1 MRGVQTLPR
10 PTRTPSADRRVT
22 PEEKATPREKRQ
34 QEAAPE
40 GESALTAVNLP
51 EHIAEVAG
59 LTGAPAHRPSSS
71 QLIVRGAR
79 EHNLKNVTVALPRDQ
94 FVVITGVSGSGKS
107 TLAFET
113 IYAEGQRRY
122 VESLSAYARQFL
134 GLMEKPDVDA
144 IEGLSPAI
152 SIDQKTTSH
161 NPRSTVGTVTEIH
174 DYLRLLFARVGTPYC
189 PICGRKIERQSPS
202 EITDRLLSGYPE
214 ARAILLAP
222 VIRGRKGEYRK
233 LFANLRREGFARVR
247 VDGVLYELEEAE
259 KLKLE
264 KFEKHDI
271 DVVIDRLRLREDDR
285 SRIAESVEL
294 GLQRGEGLLRV
305 LMPESGEDG
314 GSAEELYSEKFAC
327 PVHGSVLEELEPR
340 SFSFNNPYGACDDCS
355 GLGYKQKFS
364 AERVIDPNLSI
375 AGGAIL
381 PWSKKGTSG
390 GIYAWDKLR
399 ALSEH
404 LGFDLKT
411 PWRDLS
417 AEVKETLLSGLP
429 EPFEAVYRRGGKET
443 MRFMTEFEGILP
455 NLERRYLDTESEYM
469 REKLEEMMELQPCP
483 TCGGTRYKPE
493 ILAVRVGGLNIAQV
507 SSMSVLDADEFFG
520 QLAQNAVTAEDVAP
534 YADKCLGGTAQAAPP
549 INPEYRLGEFGA
561 AVALPIQKAIC
572 TRLRFLV
579 DVGLDYLSLDRSAN
593 TLSGGEAQRIRLAT
607 QVGSGLTGVLY
618 VLDEPSI
625 GLHPKD
631 NGRLIGTLKNLRDL
645 GNTLLVVEHDEETML
660 EADYLVDMG
669 PGAGVHGGAVV
680 AAGTPQ
686 QVRDNPESLTGKYLR
701 GDLEIP
707 VPAERRRGN
716 GRHLKVFGASE
727 HNLKHVDIDIP
738 LGTMTVV
745 TGPSGSGKST
755 LIHDILHA
763 TLARD
768 LNGAKTSPGRY
779 DRIEGLDHLDKVIE
793 IDQSPI
799 GRTPRSNPATYTGV
813 FTEIRDLFTRTP
825 EARRRGY
832 QAGRF
837 SFNVKGGRCEHCK
850 GDGVMKI
857 EMNFLPDIYVPCEVC
872 KGARY
877 NRETLEV
884 KYNDKNISDVLNM
897 TVEDACEFFSS
908 IPAIANKLEL
918 LQEVGLGYMQIGQ
931 PSTTLSGGEAQRIK
945 LATELA
951 KRATGKTI
959 YILDEPTTGLHF
971 EDVRKLMLVLNR
983 LVEGGNT
990 LVIIEHNLDVM
1001 KSADHIIDLGPNG
1014 GARGGTIVTTGTPEE
1029 VAAHPT
1035 SYTGEYLRTV
1045 RGLIPAGKGKSA
1057 SEGKAAKKTS
1067 KKAEQSAA
1075 SVSKKAGDSADGEK
1089 APAKTKRAPRTKKKA
1104 DKADKEDKA

>member
-1 MRGVQTLPR
+1 MQN
-10 PTRTPSADRRVT
+10 
-22 PEEKATPREKRQ
+22 Q
-34 QEAAPE
+34 
-40 GESALTAVNLP
+40 
-51 EHIAEVAG
+51 H
-59 LTGAPAHRPSSS
+59 
-71 QLIVRGAR
+71 LIVRGAR
-79 EHNLKNVTVALPRDQ
+79 EHNLKNVTVELPRDR

-107 TLAFET
+107 TLAFDT

-134 GLMEKPDVDA
+134 GLMEKPDVES

-174 DYLRLLFARVGTPYC
+174 DYLRLLYARVGTPYC
-189 PICGRKIERQSPS
+189 PICGRKIEKQSPS
-202 EITDRLLSGYPE
+202 EITDRLLTQFAD

-222 VIRGRKGEYRK
+222 VVRGRKGEYRK
-233 LFANLRREGFARVR
+233 LFGDLRREGFARVR
-247 VDGVLYELEEAE
+247 VDGTLYELEEAE

-264 KFEKHDI
+264 KFEKHDV
-271 DVVIDRLRLREDDR
+271 DVVVDRVTLRASDR
-285 SRIAESVEL
+285 TRIAESVEL
-294 GLQRGEGLLRV
+294 GLRRGEGLLRV
-305 LMPESGEDG
+305 LMPDSG
-314 GSAEELYSEKFAC
+314 AEELYSEKFAC
-327 PVHGSVLEELEPR
+327 PEHGSVLEELEPR
-340 SFSFNNPYGACDDCS
+340 SFSFNSPYGACSDCA
-355 GLGYKQKFS
+355 GLGSKQEF
-364 AERVIDPNLSI
+364 APELVVDENLSI
-375 AGGAIL
+375 AEGAIL
-381 PWSKKGTSG
+381 PWSKKGTG
-390 GIYAWDKLR
+390 AGVAYWDKLK
-399 ALSEH
+399 ALAEH
-404 LGFDLKT
+404 LEFDLKT
-411 PWRDLS
+411 PWRDLP
-417 AEVKETLLSGLP
+417 EHVKKAVLYGP
-429 EPFEAVYRRGGKET
+429 GEPFEVIYRRNGKET
-443 MRFMTEFEGILP
+443 MRFMTEFEGVIP
-455 NLERRYLDTESEYM
+455 NLERRYADTESDFM
-469 REKLEEMMELQPCP
+469 REKLEELMELRPCP

-507 SSMSVLDADEFFG
+507 SGMSVLEADGFFRALQAGTLDHAAIEG
-520 QLAQNAVTAEDVAP
+520 QLHQH
-534 YADKCLGGTAQAAPP
+534 LGGTARAHAPRHYEYGLNEFGTAVAAP
-549 INPEYRLGEFGA
+549 IF
-561 AVALPIQKAIC
+561 KAIR
-572 TRLRFLV
+572 TRLKFLV
-579 DVGLDYLSLDRSAN
+579 DVGLDYLSLDRTAN

-669 PGAGVHGGAVV
+669 PGAGVHGGEVV
-680 AAGTPQ
+680 AVGTPE
-686 QVRDNPESLTGKYLR
+686 QVKENPASLTGKYLR
-701 GDLEIP
+701 GDLKIE
-707 VPAERRRGN
+707 VPQVRRRGN
-716 GRHLKVFGASE
+716 GKKLKVFGARE
-727 HNLKHVDIDIP
+727 HNLKDVNIEIP

-755 LIHDILHA
+755 LIHGIVHA
-763 TLARD
+763 TLARE
-768 LNGAKTSPGRY
+768 LNGAKTNPGHF
-779 DRIEGLDHLDKVIE
+779 DRIEGMEYLDKVIE

-884 KYNDKNISDVLNM
+884 RYNGKNISEVLDM
-897 TVEDACEFFSS
+897 TVEDARRFFENIPS
-908 IPAIANKLEL
+908 IERKMGL
-918 LQEVGLGYMQIGQ
+918 LCDVGLGYMKIGQ

-945 LATELA
+945 LASELS

-971 EDVRKLMLVLNR
+971 EDVRRLLDVLGR

-1001 KSADHIIDLGPNG
+1001 KCADHIIDLGPEG
-1014 GARGGTIVTTGTPEE
+1014 GVRGGTVVATGTPEQL
-1029 VAAHPT
+1029 AAHPT
-1035 SYTGEYLRTV
+1035 SYTGEYLRRV
-1045 RGLIPAGKGKSA
+1045 PGIIPAGSA
-1057 SEGKAAKKTS
+1057 RAETELVGANPRKT
-1067 KKAEQSAA
+1067 
-1075 SVSKKAGDSADGEK
+1075 
-1089 APAKTKRAPRTKKKA
+1089 RTKKTVGA
-1104 DKADKEDKA
+1104 

>member
-1 MRGVQTLPR
+1 MQN
-10 PTRTPSADRRVT
+10 
-22 PEEKATPREKRQ
+22 Q
-34 QEAAPE
+34 
-40 GESALTAVNLP
+40 N
-51 EHIAEVAG
+51 
-59 LTGAPAHRPSSS
+59 
-71 QLIVRGAR
+71 LIVRGAR
-79 EHNLKNVTVALPRDQ
+79 EHNLKNVTVELPRDK

-107 TLAFET
+107 TLAFDT

-134 GLMEKPDVDA
+134 GLMEKPDVES

-174 DYLRLLFARVGTPYC
+174 DYLRLLYARVGTPYC
-189 PICGRKIERQSPS
+189 PICGRKIEKQSPS
-202 EITDRLLSGYPE
+202 EITDRLLTQFAD

-222 VIRGRKGEYRK
+222 VVRGRKGEYRK
-233 LFANLRREGFARVR
+233 LFGDLRREGFARVR
-247 VDGVLYELEEAE
+247 VDGTLYELEEAE

-264 KFEKHDI
+264 KFEKHDV
-271 DVVIDRLRLREDDR
+271 DVVVDRVTLRESDR

-294 GLQRGEGLLRV
+294 GLRRGEGLLRV
-305 LMPESGEDG
+305 LMPDSG
-314 GSAEELYSEKFAC
+314 AEELYSEKFAC
-327 PVHGSVLEELEPR
+327 PEHGSVLEELEPR
-340 SFSFNNPYGACDDCS
+340 SFSFNNPYGACPDCA
-355 GLGYKQKFS
+355 GLGSKQEF
-364 AERVIDPNLSI
+364 APELVIDEKLSI
-375 AGGAIL
+375 AEGAIL
-381 PWSKKGTSG
+381 PWSKKGTG
-390 GIYAWDKLR
+390 GGVYYWDKLK
-399 ALSEH
+399 ALAEH
-404 LGFDLKT
+404 LDFDLKT
-411 PWRDLS
+411 PWRDLPEQ
-417 AEVKETLLSGLP
+417 AKKAILHGP
-429 EPFEAVYRRGGKET
+429 GEPFEVVYRRNGKET
-443 MRFMTEFEGILP
+443 MRFTTEFEGVLV
-455 NLERRYLDTESEYM
+455 NLERRYADTESEFM
-469 REKLEEMMELQPCP
+469 REKLEELMELRPCP

-493 ILAVRVGGLNIAQV
+493 ILAVRVGGLNISQA
-507 SSMSVLDADEFFG
+507 SGMSVLEADAFFRELQEG
-520 QLAQNAVTAEDVAP
+520 TVERALIEP
-534 YADKCLGGTAQAAPP
+534 HLHEHLGGTAKAHEPRRYEYGLNEFGTAVAAP
-549 INPEYRLGEFGA
+549 IL
-561 AVALPIQKAIC
+561 KAIR
-572 TRLRFLV
+572 TRLKFLV
-579 DVGLDYLSLDRSAN
+579 DVGLDYLSLDRTAN

-645 GNTLLVVEHDEETML
+645 GNTLIVVEHDEDTML

-669 PGAGVHGGAVV
+669 PGAGVHGGEVV
-680 AAGTPQ
+680 AVGTPE
-686 QVRDNPESLTGKYLR
+686 QVRDNPGSLTGKYLR
-701 GDLEIP
+701 GDLKIE
-707 VPAERRRGN
+707 VPQTRRRGN
-716 GRHLKVFGASE
+716 GKKLKVIGARE
-727 HNLKHVDIDIP
+727 HNLKDVNIDIP

-763 TLARD
+763 TLARE
-768 LNGAKTSPGRY
+768 LNGAKTNPGRF
-779 DRIEGLDHLDKVIE
+779 DRIEGMEYLDKVIE

-884 KYNDKNISDVLNM
+884 KYNGKTISEVLDM
-897 TVEDACEFFSS
+897 TVEDARTFFEN
-908 IPAIANKLEL
+908 IPGIERKMQL
-918 LQEVGLGYMQIGQ
+918 LCDVGLGYMKIGQ

-945 LATELA
+945 LASELS

-971 EDVRKLMLVLNR
+971 EDVRKLLEVLER

-990 LVIIEHNLDVM
+990 LVVIEHNLDVM
-1001 KSADHIIDLGPNG
+1001 KCADHIIDLGPEG
-1014 GARGGTIVTTGTPEE
+1014 GVRGGTVVATGTPEQL
-1029 VAAHPT
+1029 AAHPT
-1035 SYTGEYLRTV
+1035 SYTGEYLRRV
-1045 RGLIPAGKGKSA
+1045 PGIVPAGSQAEEPELVGA
-1057 SEGKAAKKTS
+1057 TPARKT
-1067 KKAEQSAA
+1067 
-1075 SVSKKAGDSADGEK
+1075 
-1089 APAKTKRAPRTKKKA
+1089 RTKKA
-1104 DKADKEDKA
+1104 VGA

>member
-1 MRGVQTLPR
+1 MRP
-10 PTRTPSADRRVT
+10 P
-22 PEEKATPREKRQ
+22 ATPVTQ
-34 QEAAPE
+34 A
-40 GESALTAVNLP
+40 SN
-51 EHIAEVAG
+51 
-59 LTGAPAHRPSSS
+59 
-71 QLIVRGAR
+71 LIVRGAR
-79 EHNLKNVTVALPRDQ
+79 EHNLKNVTVELPRDQ
-94 FVVITGVSGSGKS
+94 FIVITGVSGSGKS
-107 TLAFET
+107 TLAFDT

-161 NPRSTVGTVTEIH
+161 NPRSTVGTVTEVH

-202 EITDRLLSGYPE
+202 EITDRLLDGYPD

-222 VIRGRKGEYRK
+222 VVRGRKGEYRK
-233 LFANLRREGFARVR
+233 LFGDLRREGFARVR

-264 KFEKHDI
+264 KFEKHDV
-271 DVVIDRLRLREDDR
+271 DVVIDRLKLRADDR
-285 SRIAESVEL
+285 GRIAESVEL
-294 GLQRGEGLLRV
+294 GLRRGEGLLRV
-305 LMPESGEDG
+305 MLPDQG
-314 GSAEELYSEKFAC
+314 AEELYSEKFAC
-327 PVHGSVLEELEPR
+327 PEHGSVLEELEPR
-340 SFSFNNPYGACDDCS
+340 SFSFNNPYGACGDCS

-364 AERVIDPNLSI
+364 AERVVDPELSI

-381 PWSKKGTSG
+381 PWSKKGSTG
-390 GIYAWDKLR
+390 GIYYWDKLR

-404 LGFDLKT
+404 LEFDLKA
-411 PWRDLS
+411 PWRDLPQK
-417 AEVKETLLSGLP
+417 VQDIILNGID
-429 EPFEAVYRRGGKET
+429 EPFEVVYRRGGKET
-443 MRFMTEFEGILP
+443 MRFMTEYEGVLP
-455 NLERRYLDTESEYM
+455 NLERRYLDTESDYM

-483 TCGGTRYKPE
+483 TCGGTRYRPE
-493 ILAVRVGGLNIAQV
+493 ILAVRAGGLNIAQV
-507 SSMSVLDADEFFG
+507 SSMSVLDADTFFG
-520 QLAQNAVTAEDVAP
+520 RLAENAVTAEDAAP
-534 YADKCLGGTAQAAPP
+534 YVKGNLGGTAQAAPARH
-549 INPEYRLGEFGA
+549 PEYRLSEFGA
-561 AVALPIQKAIC
+561 AVAAPIQKAIR
-572 TRLRFLV
+572 TRLSFLV
-579 DVGLDYLSLDRSAN
+579 DVGLDYLSLDRTAN

-645 GNTLLVVEHDEETML
+645 GNTLLVVEHDEDTML

-669 PGAGVHGGAVV
+669 PGAGVHGGDVV
-680 AAGTPQ
+680 SAGTPQ
-686 QVRDNPESLTGKYLR
+686 EVRDDPNSLTGKYLR
-701 GDLEIP
+701 GELEIP
-707 VPAERRRGN
+707 LPDKRRRGN
-716 GRHLKVFGASE
+716 GRRLRIFGANQ
-727 HNLKHVDIDIP
+727 HNLKDVDIEIP
-738 LGTMTVV
+738 LGIMTVV

-779 DRIEGLDHLDKVIE
+779 NRIEGLEHLDKVIE

-872 KGARY
+872 HGARY

-884 KYNDKNISDVLNM
+884 KYNDKTIADVLDM
-897 TVEDACEFFSS
+897 TVEDACEFFES
-908 IPAIANKLEL
+908 IPAIAGKLQL
-918 LQEVGLGYMQIGQ
+918 LLDVGLGYMKIGQ

-971 EDVRKLMLVLNR
+971 EDVRKLMLVLER

-1001 KSADHIIDLGPNG
+1001 KSADHIIDLGPEG
-1014 GARGGTIVTTGTPEE
+1014 GVRGGTVVTAGTPEQ

-1035 SYTGEYLRTV
+1035 SYTGEYLRMV
-1045 RGLIPAGKGKSA
+1045 RGLVPAAQSEIHSSPAAGSKSA
-1057 SEGKAAKKTS
+1057 QVGAASSKATKAEADKLAPKRSAAKADKAAEPAK
-1067 KKAEQSAA
+1067 
-1075 SVSKKAGDSADGEK
+1075 K
-1089 APAKTKRAPRTKKKA
+1089 APAKKTPAKKA
-1104 DKADKEDKA
+1104 ETAAASSKPRKAAGQKGKKA

>member
-1 MRGVQTLPR
+1 MPR
-10 PTRTPSADRRVT
+10 STSNRPAPRTDSA
-22 PEEKATPREKRQ
+22 ATKRSRTGSVRPP
-34 QEAAPE
+34 AAP
-40 GESALTAVNLP
+40 A
-51 EHIAEVAG
+51 
-59 LTGAPAHRPSSS
+59 AHASN
-71 QLIVRGAR
+71 LIVRGAR
-79 EHNLKNVTVALPRDQ
+79 EHNLKDITVELPRDQ
-94 FVVITGVSGSGKS
+94 FIVITGVSGSGKS
-107 TLAFET
+107 TLAFDT

-134 GLMEKPDVDA
+134 GLMEKPDVES

-174 DYLRLLFARVGTPYC
+174 DYLRLLYARVGTPYC
-189 PICGRKIERQSPS
+189 PVCGRKIERQSPS
-202 EITDRLLSGYPE
+202 EITGRLLEGYTD

-222 VIRGRKGEYRK
+222 VVRGRKGEYRK
-233 LFANLRREGFARVR
+233 LFGDLRREGFARVR

-264 KFEKHDI
+264 KFEKHDV
-271 DVVIDRLRLREDDR
+271 DVVIDRLKLREEDR

-294 GLQRGEGLLRV
+294 GLRRGEGLLRV
-305 LMPESGEDG
+305 MLPDQG
-314 GSAEELYSEKFAC
+314 AEELYSEKFAC
-327 PVHGSVLEELEPR
+327 PEHGSVLEELEPR
-340 SFSFNNPYGACDDCS
+340 SFSFNNPYGACGDCS
-355 GLGYKQKFS
+355 GLGFKQKFS
-364 AERVIDPNLSI
+364 PERVIDPGLSI

-381 PWSKKGTSG
+381 PWSKKGSTG
-390 GIYAWDKLR
+390 GIYYWDKLR

-404 LGFDLKT
+404 LEFDLKAA
-411 PWRDLS
+411 WRDLPQK
-417 AEVKETLLSGLP
+417 VQDIILNGID
-429 EPFEAVYRRGGKET
+429 EPFEVVYRRGGKET
-443 MRFMTEFEGILP
+443 MRFMTEYEGVLP

-483 TCGGTRYKPE
+483 TCGGTRYRPE

-507 SSMSVLDADEFFG
+507 SSMSVLDADGFFSR
-520 QLAQNAVTAEDVAP
+520 LADNAVTRDDVLP
-534 YADKCLGGTAQAAPP
+534 FLKDHLGGTAQAAL
-549 INPEYRLGEFGA
+549 PERGDYRLNEFGA
-561 AVALPIQKAIC
+561 AVAAPIQKAIR
-572 TRLRFLV
+572 TRLKFLV
-579 DVGLDYLSLDRSAN
+579 DVGLDYLSLDRTAN

-645 GNTLLVVEHDEETML
+645 GNTLLVVEHDEDTML

-669 PGAGVHGGAVV
+669 PGAGVHGGEVV
-680 AAGTPQ
+680 AAGTPAE
-686 QVRDNPESLTGKYLR
+686 VRDDPVSLTGRYLR
-701 GDLEIP
+701 GEIEIP
-707 VPAERRRGN
+707 VPDKRRRGN
-716 GRHLKVFGASE
+716 GKRLRVFGATE
-727 HNLKHVDIDIP
+727 HNLRNVDIEIP

-768 LNGAKTSPGRY
+768 LNGAKTSPGKYNRM
-779 DRIEGLDHLDKVIE
+779 EGLEHLDKVIE

-837 SFNVKGGRCEHCK
+837 SFNVKGGRCENCK

-884 KYNDKNISDVLNM
+884 KYDDKTIADVLNM
-897 TVEDACEFFSS
+897 TVEDACAFFES
-908 IPAIANKLEL
+908 IPAIAGKLRL
-918 LQEVGLGYMQIGQ
+918 LLDVGLGYMRIGQ

-971 EDVRKLMLVLNR
+971 EDVRRLMLVLEK

-1001 KSADHIIDLGPNG
+1001 KSADHIIDLGPEG
-1014 GARGGTIVTTGTPEE
+1014 GVRGGMVVTTGTPEE

-1035 SYTGEYLRTV
+1035 SYTGEYLRAV
-1045 RGLIPAGKGKSA
+1045 RGLVPASQPQEKTAHTEGEAEPGSAEAQAAKPARKSRKAAGTSKTRKAAQSKAAGAEAASEAAAPARSPRTPRKAAGQKGKA
-1057 SEGKAAKKTS
+1057 
-1067 KKAEQSAA
+1067 
-1075 SVSKKAGDSADGEK
+1075 
-1089 APAKTKRAPRTKKKA
+1089 
-1104 DKADKEDKA
+1104 